1 MTIEF
6 TTFVGKAPTLEA
18 IKVTE
23 ENIEDL
29 AVWMGADV
37 YSVEKTLVGGERIV
51 CFKKYDPRTGTGNSR
66 RSAQYARLIVDVRVG
81 DWLLKLPERVD
92 GNLREFDERFLPFEQ
107 KDIDNFVIQQHRTG
121 EVDLD
126 KE

>member
-51 CFKKYDPRTGTGNSR
+51 RFKKYDPRTGTDNSQ
-66 RSAQYARLIVDVRVG
+66 RSARYARWVVDVRVG
-81 DWLLKLPERVD
+81 DWLLKRPEGVD